1 MKNQRRTS
9 PLMSKLQQWVPA
21 LGWLKTY
28 RLDFLR
34 ADLLAAITLAAYLIP
49 AGIGDASLAG
59 LPPEAGLYA
68 CLFGGLIFWLFSA
81 SRHTA
86 ITVTSA
92 ISLLVGAS
100 LGPMAGGDPVR
111 FAALA
116 SLTALLVAIMAL
128 IGWLVNAGTIV
139 NFVSESVLDG
149 WKTGVALYLGSTQLP
164 KLFGF
169 SGSHGDFWE
178 RSGHF
183 FSHLSQTNY
192 YALAFGGVAL
202 AALILG
208 KKFLKHKPVALF
220 VVIGGIIA
228 ATLLNAQSHGVKI
241 LGSVPQGL
249 PYLGMTPFTRE
260 DINELLPLAFACFLL
275 GTVESAAIGRMFAS
289 KYQYRFEA
297 NQELLA
303 LAGANLGAALG
314 QGYPISGGMS
324 QSLVNESGGA
334 KTPLSGLF
342 AALLLAVVVLFLSPL
357 LTNLPQCV
365 LAAIVLVAVGGLF
378 KAKELKH
385 LWHASRAE
393 FFVAIAA
400 AVGVLGSGML
410 RGVMIGAVLSLV
422 LLIRKA
428 STPHVAVL
436 GRIPGTQRFSDLE
449 RHPDNETIEGV
460 VIFRPEAS
468 LIYFNIDHVCTSI
481 RQRMIQVSEAVRL
494 VVIDLS
500 AAAYVDVQG
509 ARELADLAHQL
520 SAQGKTVRVVE
531 ALASVRDRLRLEGV
545 EGEFGGVNR
554 FTTIA
559 EAIAEFQAAHPA

>member
-1 MKNQRRTS
+1 
-9 PLMSKLQQWVPA
+9 MSKLQQWVPA

-34 ADLLAAITLAAYLIP
+34 ADLLAAITLAAYMIP

-100 LGPMAGGDPVR
+100 LGPMAGGDPAR

-183 FSHLSQTNY
+183 FSHLSKTNY
-192 YALAFGGVAL
+192 YALAFGCVAL
-202 AALILG
+202 VALILG

-220 VVIGGIIA
+220 VVIGGIVA
-228 ATLLNAQSHGVKI
+228 ATLLHAQSHGVKI
-241 LGSVPQGL
+241 LGEVPQGL

-289 KYQYRFEA
+289 KHQYRFEA

-334 KTPLSGLF
+334 KTPLSGFF
-342 AALLLAVVVLFLSPL
+342 AALLLAVVVLFLAPL

-385 LWHASRAE
+385 LWHASRPE

-422 LLIRKA
+422 LMIRKA
-428 STPHVAVL
+428 SVPHVAIL

-449 RHPDNETIEGV
+449 RHPDNEKIEEV

-481 RQRMIQVSEAVRL
+481 RQRMTQAAEGVRL

-531 ALASVRDRLRLEGV
+531 ALASVRDRLRREGV
-545 EGEFGGVNR
+545 EAQLGGINR
-554 FTTIA
+554 FTTVA
-559 EAIAEFQAAHPA
+559 EAIAEFQAAHRA

>member
-1 MKNQRRTS
+1 MPSRF
-9 PLMSKLQQWVPA
+9 MSKLQQWVPA

-34 ADLLAAITLAAYLIP
+34 ADLLAAITLAAYMIP

-100 LGPMAGGDPVR
+100 LGPMAGGDPAR

-183 FSHLSQTNY
+183 FSHLSKTNY
-192 YALAFGGVAL
+192 YALAFGCVAL
-202 AALILG
+202 VALILG

-220 VVIGGIIA
+220 VVIGGIVA
-228 ATLLNAQSHGVKI
+228 ATLLHAQSHGVKI
-241 LGSVPQGL
+241 LGEVPQGL

-289 KYQYRFEA
+289 KHQYRFEA

-334 KTPLSGLF
+334 KTPLSGFF
-342 AALLLAVVVLFLSPL
+342 AALLLAVVVLFLAPL

-385 LWHASRAE
+385 LWHASRPE

-422 LLIRKA
+422 LMIRKA
-428 STPHVAVL
+428 SVPHVAIL

-449 RHPDNETIEGV
+449 RHPDNEKIEEV

-481 RQRMIQVSEAVRL
+481 RQRMTQAAEGVRL

-559 EAIAEFQAAHPA
+559 EAIAEFQAAHRA

>member
-9 PLMSKLQQWVPA
+9 PLRSKLQQWVPA

-178 RSGHF
+178 RSGHY

-228 ATLLNAQSHGVKI
+228 ATLLHAQSHGVKI

-249 PYLGMTPFTRE
+249 PYLGVTPFTRE

-422 LLIRKA
+422 LMIRKA
-428 STPHVAVL
+428 SVPHVAIL

-449 RHPDNETIEGV
+449 RHPDNEKIEGV

-481 RQRMIQVSEAVRL
+481 RQRMTQAAEGVRL

>member
-1 MKNQRRTS
+1 MPSRF
-9 PLMSKLQQWVPA
+9 MSKLQQWVPA

-34 ADLLAAITLAAYLIP
+34 ADLLAAITLAAYMIP

-100 LGPMAGGDPVR
+100 LGPMAGGDPAR

-183 FSHLSQTNY
+183 FSHLSKTNY
-192 YALAFGGVAL
+192 YALAFGCVAL
-202 AALILG
+202 VALILG

-220 VVIGGIIA
+220 VVIGGIVA
-228 ATLLNAQSHGVKI
+228 ATLLHAQSHGVKI
-241 LGSVPQGL
+241 LGEVPQGL

-289 KYQYRFEA
+289 KHQYRFEA

-334 KTPLSGLF
+334 KTPLSGFF
-342 AALLLAVVVLFLSPL
+342 AALLLAVVVLFLAPL

-385 LWHASRAE
+385 LWHASRPE

-422 LLIRKA
+422 LMIRKA
-428 STPHVAVL
+428 SVPHVAIL

-449 RHPDNETIEGV
+449 RHPDNEKIEEV

-481 RQRMIQVSEAVRL
+481 RQRMTQAAEGVRL

-531 ALASVRDRLRLEGV
+531 ALASVRDRLRREGV
-545 EGEFGGVNR
+545 EAQLGGINR
-554 FTTIA
+554 FTTVA
-559 EAIAEFQAAHPA
+559 EAIAEFQAAHRA

>member
-9 PLMSKLQQWVPA
+9 PLMRKLQQWIPA
-21 LGWLKTY
+21 LAWLRTY

-34 ADLLAAITLAAYLIP
+34 ADVLASITLAAYMIP
-49 AGIGDASLAG
+49 AAIGDASLAG
-59 LPPEAGLYA
+59 LQPEAGLYA
-68 CLFGGLIFWLFSA
+68 CLFGGLFFWLFSA

-183 FSHLSQTNY
+183 FSHLSQTNH
-192 YALAFGGVAL
+192 YALAFGVVAL

-228 ATLLNAQSHGVKI
+228 ATFLSAESHGVKI

-289 KYQYRFEA
+289 KHQYRFEA

-334 KTPLSGLF
+334 KTPLSGFF
-342 AALLLAVVVLFLSPL
+342 AALLLVVVVLFLSPL
-357 LTNLPQCV
+357 LANLPQCV

-378 KAKELKH
+378 KAKQLKH
-385 LWHASRAE
+385 LWHASRPE
-393 FFVAIAA
+393 FFVAVAA
-400 AVGVLGSGML
+400 ALGVLGSGML

-422 LLIRKA
+422 LMIRKA
-428 STPHVAVL
+428 SLPHVALL
-436 GRIPGTQRFSDLE
+436 GRIPGTNRFSDLE
-449 RHPDNETIEGV
+449 RHTDNESIDQV
-460 VIFRPEAS
+460 MIFRPEAS

-481 RQRMIQVSEAVRL
+481 RHRVTDAGDAVRL
-494 VVIDLS
+494 VIIDLS
-500 AAAYVDVQG
+500 AAPIVDVQG

-520 SAQGKTVRVVE
+520 STKGKTVRVVE

-545 EGEFGGVNR
+545 DAQLGGVNR

-559 EAIAEFQAAHPA
+559 EAIAEFQAANKA

>member
-9 PLMSKLQQWVPA
+9 PLMRKLQQWIPA
-21 LGWLKTY
+21 LAWLRTY

-34 ADLLAAITLAAYLIP
+34 ADVLASITLAAYMIP
-49 AGIGDASLAG
+49 AAIGDASLAG
-59 LPPEAGLYA
+59 LQPEAGLYA
-68 CLFGGLIFWLFSA
+68 CLFGGLFFWLFSA

-178 RSGHF
+178 RSGYF
-183 FSHLSQTNY
+183 FSHLSQTNH
-192 YALAFGGVAL
+192 YALAFGVVAL

-228 ATLLNAQSHGVKI
+228 ATFLSAESHGVKI

-289 KYQYRFEA
+289 KHQYRFEA

-334 KTPLSGLF
+334 KTPLSGFF
-342 AALLLAVVVLFLSPL
+342 AALLLMIVVLFLSPL
-357 LTNLPQCV
+357 LANLPQCV

-378 KAKELKH
+378 KAKQLKH
-385 LWHASRAE
+385 LWHASRPE
-393 FFVAIAA
+393 FFVAVAA
-400 AVGVLGSGML
+400 ALGVLGSGML

-422 LLIRKA
+422 LMIRKA
-428 STPHVAVL
+428 SLPHVALL
-436 GRIPGTQRFSDLE
+436 GRIPGTNRFSDLE
-449 RHPDNETIEGV
+449 RHTDNESIDQV
-460 VIFRPEAS
+460 MIFRPEAS

-481 RQRMIQVSEAVRL
+481 RHRVTDSGDAVRL
-494 VVIDLS
+494 VIIDLS
-500 AAAYVDVQG
+500 AAPIVDVQG

-520 SAQGKTVRVVE
+520 STKGKTVRVVE

-545 EGEFGGVNR
+545 DAQLGGVSR

-559 EAIAEFQAAHPA
+559 EAIAEFQAANKA